1 MNPSPHPLRHAVIA
15 GATGLVG
22 SELLPM
28 LLASQ
33 RYAQVQVLVRRPA
46 PGLPDDPRLVVQ
58 VVDFQSL
65 PALPPVDDVFIAL
78 GTTIKVAGSQAAF
91 RAVDFDAVL
100 NTAKAARAAGAT
112 RLGVVSALG
121 ANAASGV
128 FYNRVKGEME
138 AAVGALGF
146 DSVVIVQPSLLLGD
160 RTALGQPVRAGEV
173 WGARL
178 LGWLP
183 RSVRPIAARQ
193 VAHALL
199 REVARGEPGL
209 RRLRS
214 GQLHSAG
221 DA

>member
-1 MNPSPHPLRHAVIA
+1 MSTSPPPLRRALIA

-22 SELLPM
+22 RELLPL

-33 RYAQVQVLVRRPA
+33 RYAQVQVLLRRPTA
-46 PGLPDDPRLVVQ
+46 DLPHDPRLAVQ

-65 PALPPVDDVFIAL
+65 PSLPPVDDVFIAL

-91 RAVDFDAVL
+91 RAVDFDAVVH
-100 NTAKAARAAGAT
+100 TAQAACSAGAS

-121 ANAASGV
+121 ANASSGV

-138 AAVGALGF
+138 AAVSALGF
-146 DSVVIVQPSLLLGD
+146 ESVVIVQPSLLVGD
-160 RTALGQPVRAGEV
+160 RERLGQPVRPGEV

-193 VAHALL
+193 VAEALL
-199 REVARGEPGL
+199 REVARGEPGV

-214 GQLHSAG
+214 GELR
-221 DA
+221 